1 MSLDLTDLQ
10 EVKSAG
16 LNSGNEGSKEEGL
29 IALIFE
35 SKVAYLLLAKEAAAQ
50 QKLFNTELVS
60 VFKYFEF

>member
-1 MSLDLTDLQ
+1 LTDLQ

-16 LNSGNEGSKEEGL
+16 LNSGNEGSKEGL